1 MFKYYKNI
9 RLYCFCLTLL
19 ITVNACLNPSGTD
32 QTQHT
37 EKQQQMNNSTL
48 ADSDISFEKIGNARD
63 LGGLKASD
71 GRTIVYRKLIRMG
84 NPGLATTKDIQY
96 IKKQIN
102 PDVVIDFR
110 TESEKNPAEQTFAE
124 SFVWVADP
132 IDAGNLQAVGIE
144 DWLKT
149 ANVDSLEHMM
159 IEIYR
164 QFPVRYQAQYKRFLK
179 YAEDDKTIMYHCTA
193 GKDRTGFT
201 TLLLLAAL
209 GLDKQTIYDDYLKSN
224 RAINNLQR
232 SMGEQLKDVPIDVET
247 LKPLLGVKA
256 SYLQASWDIINSKY
270 GGMDNYLT
278 KILEIDVDK
287 IRANYLQ

>member
-96 IKKQIN
+96 IKKN
-102 PDVVIDFR
+102 
-110 TESEKNPAEQTFAE
+110 K
-124 SFVWVADP
+124 
-132 IDAGNLQAVGIE
+132 
-144 DWLKT
+144 
-149 ANVDSLEHMM
+149 
-159 IEIYR
+159 
-164 QFPVRYQAQYKRFLK
+164 
-179 YAEDDKTIMYHCTA
+179 
-193 GKDRTGFT
+193 
-201 TLLLLAAL
+201 
-209 GLDKQTIYDDYLKSN
+209 
-224 RAINNLQR
+224 
-232 SMGEQLKDVPIDVET
+232 
-247 LKPLLGVKA
+247 
-256 SYLQASWDIINSKY
+256 
-270 GGMDNYLT
+270 
-278 KILEIDVDK
+278 
-287 IRANYLQ
+287 